1 MLSRIFPEQSASE
14 NTRFTVPVFLAVL
27 MQLILLCGIIWFWE
41 LEKQSGLQLLL
52 PWVIAGFTVNA
63 FLPLRFRDAFF
74 VVLTVSALLYLAGPV
89 SGGLAACAVLA
100 FIGIA
105 HLPLPWLVRVVLL
118 ILSGGVLCLLH
129 LQFVYAPRLTLAAG
143 IAGLF
148 VMFRLIL
155 YMYELKHEQKPAG
168 FWQRLSYFFMLPNLC
183 FPLFPIIDWKTWL
196 RCKYSVPQ
204 QEIWRSG
211 IRKLLRGCVH
221 LIVYRFIYTQLVPSP
236 ATLTGPADL
245 ALYIATAYL
254 LVLRMSGIFYIGI
267 GILHLFGY
275 NLPPIFNNFFLI
287 PSFGEIWRRI
297 NIYWKDF
304 VTKIIYYPLWFRLRK
319 VKGVNAILITGLIT
333 FFFTWQLHSWQWF
346 WVLGRFPFSA
356 MDAVYWLTL
365 GSVITV
371 SLMIAEKRG
380 VKTVAEKGQ
389 TIIGSLKTVLSIA
402 GIFLFMSLLWSFWNS
417 KSIGGWFYL
426 LHHAATG
433 SGRDYSLIAAVA
445 AGIIAAGTVIHYYC
459 IRYKIDNNRPMSFKA
474 TLLAV
479 SGAGAFLLLPIWK
492 PVQDILPKPIAEL
505 YRQLSK
511 QQLSQYDRENN
522 EQGYYE
528 KLLEDPSRSNPFE
541 RRLYIK
547 GKPGSELITVP
558 DAGIL
563 QRRLKPNGKATI
575 ENYTISIN
583 RWGMRDRDYALEKA
597 PGTYRI
603 ALLGGSYEM
612 GSGINDGETYEQ
624 LIEELLNK
632 QLPQGSEIKR
642 IEILNFAVPGYHAL
656 QQVWLCEH
664 EVFKFKP
671 DMILYAAHSEDPRRL
686 NGFFAS
692 LISNGVPLE
701 YEFLKGIKARSGAAQ
716 GQSRDEIRNR
726 LQPHTDQILSW
737 SCKQIVQQA
746 QQQNA
751 RAVWFYL
758 PATADSVNTAERSS
772 MQKQAAD
779 AGFETIV
786 LKNPYGNAPRTMLQI
801 GNGDTHPNA
810 AGHKRIAD
818 ALYPEISAL
827 LIKK

>member
-27 MQLILLCGIIWFWE
+27 IQLILLCGIIWFWE
-41 LEKQSGLQLLL
+41 LETQSGLQLLL
-52 PWVIAGFTVNA
+52 PWAVGGFVVNA
-63 FLPLRFRDAFF
+63 WLPLRFRDAFF
-74 VVLTVSALLYLAGPV
+74 VLLTVSALLYLAGPV
-89 SGGLAACAVLA
+89 SGGLATGAVLG

-105 HLPLPWLVRVVLL
+105 HLPLRWWLRVILLLVAGAVLVLL
-118 ILSGGVLCLLH
+118 Q
-129 LQFVYAPRLTLAAG
+129 LQFIYAPRLTLAAG
-143 IAGLF
+143 IAGLL

-155 YMYELKHEQKPAG
+155 YVYELKHEQKSAS

-196 RCKYSVPQ
+196 RCKYAVPQ

-236 ATLTGPADL
+236 ATLNGPTDL

-267 GILHLFGY
+267 GILHLFSY
-275 NLPPIFNNFFLI
+275 SLPPIFNNFFLI

-304 VTKIIYYPLWFRLRK
+304 VTKLIYYPLWFRLRK
-319 VKGVNAILITGLIT
+319 VKGINAVLVTGLIT

-346 WVLGRFPFSA
+346 WVLGRFPFSV

-365 GSVITV
+365 GSVITL
-371 SLMIAEKRG
+371 SLVIAEKRG
-380 VKTVAEKGQ
+380 VKPVADEGWTLSSSIK
-389 TIIGSLKTVLSIA
+389 KVLSIA

-433 SGRDYSLIAAVA
+433 TGSDYLLIAAAA
-445 AGIIAAGTVIHYYC
+445 AGIIAAGVVVHYFC
-459 IRYKIDNNRPMSFKA
+459 IRYKIDNNQPMSFNA
-474 TLLAV
+474 TLMAV
-479 SGAGAFLLLPIWK
+479 SGAGILLLLPLWQPI
-492 PVQDILPKPIAEL
+492 QEALPKPVASL
-505 YRQLSK
+505 YQQLSK
-511 QQLSQYDRENN
+511 QQLSQYDRENT

-541 RRLYIK
+541 RRIYK
-547 GKPGSELITVP
+547 HGKPGSELITVA

-563 QRRLKPNGKATI
+563 QRRLKPNSKATI

-583 RWGMRDRDYALEKA
+583 RWGMRDRNYALEKA

-612 GSGINDGETYEQ
+612 GSGVNDSETYEQ

-632 QLPQGSEIKR
+632 QLPENSTIKR

-656 QQVWLCEH
+656 QHVWLCEH
-664 EVFKFKP
+664 EVFRFKP
-671 DMILYAAHSEDPRRL
+671 DLILYAAHSEDPRRL

-701 YEFLKGIKARSGAAQ
+701 YEYLKNIKARSGAAQ

-726 LQPHTDQILSW
+726 LQPFTAQMLNW
-737 SCKQIVQQA
+737 SCTQIVQQA
-746 QQQNA
+746 QQHNA

-758 PATADSVNTAERSS
+758 PATADTVNTKERNS
-772 MQKQAAD
+772 MQKQAAA

-786 LKNPYGNAPRTMLQI
+786 LENPYGNVPRETLQI
-801 GNGDTHPNA
+801 GSGDTHPNA
-810 AGHKRIAD
+810 AGHQRIAS
-818 ALYPEISAL
+818 ALYPEIYAL
-827 LIKK
+827 LQKK